1 MGRIVRFDKPVP
13 LTAIIDRIG
22 LGLVLVTSPWFWP
35 RPSAAARARPPGR
48 VRDRLTQAGLDGIPP
63 LALVAVSLLVGVLA
77 AGVAL
82 ALVPVVAVAGAA
94 LVAGAAAPLLA
105 VRWRARCI
113 PCRCCSAG

>member
-1 MGRIVRFDKPVP
+1 MTWMLGAA
-13 LTAIIDRIG
+13 LG

-94 LVAGAAAPLLA
+94 LTIHD
-105 VRWRARCI
+105 WRASSSPRVA
-113 PCRCCSAG
+113 RSARR